1 MTGRAYYLQRTGIV
15 EVNLVL
21 DVEIGSPVA
30 NFSRTLKRRDLENG
44 VIVFVVHRDGLLVL
58 GEELRARGG
67 THIVVRP
74 VCNGSSRVGH

>member
-1 MTGRAYYLQRTGIV
+1 M

-30 NFSRTLKRRDLENG
+30 NFSGTLERCDLENG
-44 VIVFVVHRDGLLVL
+44 MFIVVMHRDGLLVL

-67 THIVVRP
+67 THIVVRS
-74 VCNGSSRVGH
+74 VCDGSSRLGY